1 MTVRKSFSEVLRKK
15 RLALNLSQEKLADKS
30 GLSMRSISLLEN
42 NKRQPSISTIYALS
56 TALEISMSAF
66 LKDVEHHLA
75 EELTIYNL
83 EKDKK

>member
-1 MTVRKSFSEVLRKK
+1 MTVRKSFSEILRKK

-56 TALEISMSAF
+56 MALETSMSAF

-75 EELTIYNL
+75 EERSDYKTKVD
-83 EKDKK
+83 KD